1 MQNLASILAGDP
13 RSPGSSA
20 RLALATGSTTIG
32 NRCRPRPSRAQGAFL
47 LLPIPNFAD
56 ASPVSIILALVAAVA
71 GFLVGYATA
80 RVRRTEAAERA
91 ALPLAQPPATLV
103 EVATTNA
110 RADAAPPAPAAAS
123 PEPQP
128 QDDARAI
135 AERAR
140 IIRGYEAEAALLRRA
155 LAGRDATIGQLT
167 EFADERRRLF
177 DDVAVTRT
185 EAARYRQLV
194 VDLENNAAP
203 QFFGV
208 DAPDDLKLIV
218 GIGPVLERM
227 LQMMGVATYRQI
239 ARWSDRDIDEFDAK
253 LHEFPGRI
261 RRDAWVTQARA
272 LHQSKYGEALPPRGR
287 G

>member
-1 MQNLASILAGDP
+1 M
-13 RSPGSSA
+13 SA
-20 RLALATGSTTIG
+20 RIL
-32 NRCRPRPSRAQGAFL
+32 RRPCL
-47 LLPIPNFAD
+47 
-56 ASPVSIILALVAAVA
+56 
-71 GFLVGYATA
+71 
-80 RVRRTEAAERA
+80 RRLR
-91 ALPLAQPPATLV
+91 
-103 EVATTNA
+103 
-110 RADAAPPAPAAAS
+110 R
-123 PEPQP
+123 PQP
-128 QDDARAI
+128 LDGDRTI

-140 IIRGYEAEAALLRRA
+140 IIRSYEAEAALLRRA
-155 LAGRDATIGQLT
+155 LAGRDAAIGQLT
-167 EFADERRRLF
+167 DLADERRRLF
-177 DDVAVTRT
+177 DDVAAARS

-239 ARWSDRDIDEFDAK
+239 ARWSERDIDEFDAK

-272 LHQSKYGEALPPRGR
+272 LHQSKYGEALPLRGR